1 MATRPIDTV
10 PLPDL
15 LTVEEA
21 ARLIRVGRTKAYA
34 MAREWRDSGGR
45 TGLPVVDFGHV
56 LRVPRQA
63 LEQLVGATL
72 TAAIAPHPDAAPR
85 ESEAPTA
92 SNVVELVAPPTASG
106 ATAKPPA
113 SSAPS
118 TPSRRRRTRRPVD
131 PASQPTLPFAG

>member
-45 TGLPVVDFGHV
+45 SGLPVVDFGHV

-72 TAAIAPHPDAAPR
+72 TAAIAPDPDEAPR
-85 ESEAPTA
+85 ASEPPTA
-92 SNVVELVAPPTASG
+92 SNVVELV
-106 ATAKPPA
+106 PPA
-113 SSAPS
+113 TTTAADAVTSPLASTARSS
-118 TPSRRRRTRRPVD
+118 RTGRRRPVD
-131 PASQPTLPFAG
+131 PASQPTLPFTG